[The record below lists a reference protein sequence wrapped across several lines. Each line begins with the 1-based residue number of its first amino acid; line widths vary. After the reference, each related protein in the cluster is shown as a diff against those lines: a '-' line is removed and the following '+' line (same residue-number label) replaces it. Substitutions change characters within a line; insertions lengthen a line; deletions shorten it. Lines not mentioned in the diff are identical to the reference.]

1 MPVKLNMVLHNG
13 SVPRVSYSQI
23 VSKSAS
29 DVKPTMKTS
38 LRANMIHRVHTAT
51 PGCSACGKK

>member
-23 VSKSAS
+23 ISKSAA
-29 DVKPTMKTS
+29 DVKPTMNTS
-38 LRANMIHRVHTAT
+38 LKSNMIHRVHTAT

>member
-13 SVPRVSYSQI
+13 SVPRVSYSEI

-29 DVKPTMKTS
+29 AVKPTMKTS
-38 LRANMIHRVHTAT
+38 LKSNMIQRVHTASA
-51 PGCSACGKK
+51 GCSACGKK

>member
-23 VSKSAS
+23 ISKSAS
-29 DVKPTMKTS
+29 AIKPTMKSS
-38 LRANMIHRVHTAT
+38 LKTNMIQRVHTAT

>member
-13 SVPRVSYSQI
+13 SVPRVSYSEI

-29 DVKPTMKTS
+29 AVKPTMKTS
-38 LRANMIHRVHTAT
+38 LRSNMIHRVHTAT
-51 PGCSACGKK
+51 PGCSACGKN

>member
-29 DVKPTMKTS
+29 TVNSTMSS
-38 LRANMIHRVHTAT
+38 LNSNMIQRVHTAT
-51 PGCSACGKK
+51 AGCSACGKK

>member
-13 SVPRVSYSQI
+13 SVPRVSYSEI

-29 DVKPTMKTS
+29 PVKPMLSS
-38 LRANMIHRVHTAT
+38 LKSNMIHRVHTAS

>member
-13 SVPRVSYSQI
+13 SVPRVSYSEI

-29 DVKPTMKTS
+29 PVKPMLSS
-38 LRANMIHRVHTAT
+38 LKSNMIQRVHTAS

>member
-1 MPVKLNMVLHNG
+1 MPVKLNMFLHNG
-13 SVPRVSYSQI
+13 SVPRVSYSRI

-29 DVKPTMKTS
+29 DVNPTMKTS

-51 PGCSACGKK
+51 GGCSACGKK

>member
-13 SVPRVSYSQI
+13 SVPRVSYSEI

-29 DVKPTMKTS
+29 PVKPMMTS
-38 LRANMIHRVHTAT
+38 LKSNMIQRVHTAT
-51 PGCSACGKK
+51 AGCSACGKK